1 MMLLALLVATKMQL
15 RRNKKRA
22 IVMKRTD
29 TGPFSSHLYIS
40 FLLFPS
46 RVHHFPDVPIVYPR
60 YSRKHSRTIPDLYT
74 VRTRTALVP
83 HLDLLCL
90 CLGNQVR
97 YYTFDT
103 KSIVTNIP
111 LSLSREPVLACLRYQ
126 ISVRVLVAPRTS

>member
-1 MMLLALLVATKMQL
+1 MTTSSKVPKSFLKWTFDGV
-15 RRNKKRA
+15 
-22 IVMKRTD
+22 VMKRTD

-46 RVHHFPDVPIVYPR
+46 RVHHSPDVPIVYLR
-60 YSRKHSRTIPDLYT
+60 YSCKHSRTISDLYT

-103 KSIVTNIP
+103 KSIVANIP
-111 LSLSREPVLACLRYQ
+111 LSLSREPVLACLSYQ
-126 ISVRVLVAPRTS
+126 ISVRILVVPRTS